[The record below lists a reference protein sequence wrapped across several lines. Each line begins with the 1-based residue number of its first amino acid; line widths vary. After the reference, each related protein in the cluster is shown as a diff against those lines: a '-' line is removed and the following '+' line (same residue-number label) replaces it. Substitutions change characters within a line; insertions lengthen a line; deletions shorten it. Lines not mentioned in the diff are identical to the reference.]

1 MIVFNER
8 RVRDGEIER
17 ERKERKREK
26 ERDRQIE
33 REIEREREIGRD
45 IRGLKA
51 TFKLSQQFFENT
63 LRNQENIQNNK

>member
-1 MIVFNER
+1 MIDYNER
-8 RVRDGEIER
+8 REKDGEIER
-17 ERKERKREK
+17 ERKER
-26 ERDRQIE
+26 DRQ
-33 REIEREREIGRD
+33 IEREREIGRD